1 MTDKQEAKKKI
12 KELIV
17 HLRSG
22 KFDQCIRKL
31 HRKDTNQFCCLGVM
45 AHAVNGASKDSIATP
60 YGCAEKANQEDSPIN
75 ISYRLV
81 RNQFYAA
88 FGSGKTF
95 GSGDDIYNRCI
106 SMNDGGHSFNNI
118 ADFLEK
124 ELANVK

>member
-12 KELIV
+12 EELIV

-45 AHAVNGASKDSIATP
+45 AHAVNGASRDSIATL
-60 YGCAEKANQEDSPIN
+60 YGCTEK
-75 ISYRLV
+75 
-81 RNQFYAA
+81 
-88 FGSGKTF
+88 SGKDDKNMITESYELIGKQFDTVF
-95 GSGDDIYNRCI
+95 GIGNGVYNKCI
-106 SMNDGGHSFNNI
+106 SMNDGGIHSFDGI

-124 ELANVK
+124 ELADVK